1 MPIDHREIGTENTH
15 EYKNVNQA
23 VYASIV
29 KSQRVGRKQLAVLID
44 PDRLRT
50 QSLDALIALAEQG
63 IDFFFIGGSLLMDE
77 KMEHCLQILRRS
89 VPQPLVIFPGSPLQ
103 ISAQADAILLLSLI
117 SGRNA
122 DLLIGQHVIAAPY
135 LKASG
140 LEIIPTGY
148 MLIDGGVSTTAAYMS
163 GTQPI
168 PPEKIEIAVC
178 TAMAGTM
185 LGLKMLYLDAGSGA
199 QRSVSPE
206 MIQAVRAEIEVP
218 LITGGGIRTPEKAYT
233 NLRAGAD
240 LLVVGN
246 VLEKDPGLLTEIA
259 AAVRSAGV

>member
-1 MPIDHREIGTENTH
+1 M
-15 EYKNVNQA
+15 
-23 VYASIV
+23 
-29 KSQRVGRKQLAVLID
+29 
-44 PDRLRT
+44 
-50 QSLDALIALAEQG
+50 
-63 IDFFFIGGSLLMDE
+63 
-77 KMEHCLQILRRS
+77 
-89 VPQPLVIFPGSPLQ
+89 
-103 ISAQADAILLLSLI
+103 I
-117 SGRNA
+117 SGRNP

-199 QRSVSPE
+199 QKPVSPE
-206 MIQAVRAEIEVP
+206 MIAAVRKEVEIP

-246 VLEKDPGLLTEIA
+246 ALEKDPALLIEIA
-259 AAVRSAGV
+259 AAGARVVRRLRTGSGLRQRAPVPAHPDAALAPDAGTVGHRRLLVSGGGGLLCLRSAAAELGQRRRTTGRLSGL

>member
-1 MPIDHREIGTENTH
+1 MNS
-15 EYKNVNQA
+15 K
-23 VYASIV
+23 VYTSI
-29 KSQRVGRKQLAVLID
+29 KQSRTTGRKQLAVLID

-50 QSLDALIALAEQG
+50 QSVDALIALAEGG
-63 IDFFFIGGSLLMDE
+63 IDFFFIGGSLLVDE
-77 KMEHCLQILRRS
+77 RMEECLQLLRANVS
-89 VPQPLVIFPGSPLQ
+89 QPLVIFPGSPLQ
-103 ISAQADAILLLSLI
+103 ISSRADAILLLSLI
-117 SGRNA
+117 SGRNP

-163 GTQPI
+163 ATQPI

-185 LGLKMLYLDAGSGA
+185 LGLKTLYLDAGSGA
-199 QRSVSPE
+199 QRPVSAD
-206 MIQAVRAEIEVP
+206 MIQAVRGAVDVP
-218 LITGGGIRTPEKAYT
+218 LFTGGGIRNAELAYT
-233 NLRAGAD
+233 NLKAGAD

-246 VLEKDPGLLTEIA
+246 VLEKDPHLLIDIA
-259 AAVRSAGV
+259 AAVKAAGNK

>member
-1 MPIDHREIGTENTH
+1 MPIDTENTLEH
-15 EYKNVNQA
+15 QNVNQA

-29 KSQRVGRKQLAVLID
+29 KSQGVGRKQLAVLID

-77 KMEHCLQILRRS
+77 KMEECLHILRQS

-103 ISAQADAILLLSLI
+103 ISAQAHAILLLSLI

-206 MIQAVRAEIEVP
+206 MIQAVRAEIDVP

-246 VLEKDPGLLTEIA
+246 ALEKDPGLLTEIA

>member
-1 MPIDHREIGTENTH
+1 MSSRENQH
-15 EYKNVNQA
+15 VNSK
-23 VYASIV
+23 VYASIEQ
-29 KSQRVGRKQLAVLID
+29 SRAAGRKQLAVLID

-50 QSLDALIALAEQG
+50 QSVDALIALAEQG

-77 KMEHCLQILRRS
+77 KMEECLQLLRQN
-89 VPQPLVIFPGSPLQ
+89 VQQPLVIFPGSPLQ
-103 ISAQADAILLLSLI
+103 ISSRADAILLLSLI
-117 SGRNA
+117 SGRNP

-148 MLIDGGVSTTAAYMS
+148 LLIDGGVSTTAAYMS
-163 GTQPI
+163 NTQPI

-185 LGLKMLYLDAGSGA
+185 LGLKLLYLDAGSGA
-199 QRSVSPE
+199 QRPVSAE
-206 MIQAVRAEIEVP
+206 MIQAVRAAVDVP
-218 LITGGGIRTPEKAYT
+218 LFTGGGVRSPELAYT
-233 NLRAGAD
+233 NLKAGAD

-246 VLEKDPGLLTEIA
+246 ALEKDPGLLIEIA
-259 AAVRSAGV
+259 VAVRAAGNE